1 MTDDADVVRTGNL
14 WLKVLRLGN
23 ESDGVGAVSQSIAVV
38 TAYDTLGEEGL
49 THSLQETNALA
60 IFLDGHLIKS
70 IVKPLSKTKDVKV
83 PHSTIWL
90 TKYVIYKDDVPKEDV
105 EALKNA
111 HEHLTITTYDELLES
126 VFCFGSQLPKNL
138 CHELELLWF
147 PLLQCMQAP
156 LFPLNLPCS

>member
-1 MTDDADVVRTGNL
+1 MG
-14 WLKVLRLGN
+14 LGN
-23 ESDGVGAVSQSIAVV
+23 ESDGAGAVSQSIAVV

-49 THSLQETNALA
+49 THSLQETNAVA

-90 TKYVIYKDDVPKEDV
+90 TKYIIYKDDVPKEDV

-111 HEHLTITTYDELLES
+111 HDHLTITTYDELLES
-126 VFCFGSQLPKNL
+126 GKKSPQPPVPPKPEDLACIMYTSGTTGPPKGVVITHKNIIAAGAFQLIPN
-138 CHELELLWF
+138 
-147 PLLQCMQAP
+147 
-156 LFPLNLPCS
+156 